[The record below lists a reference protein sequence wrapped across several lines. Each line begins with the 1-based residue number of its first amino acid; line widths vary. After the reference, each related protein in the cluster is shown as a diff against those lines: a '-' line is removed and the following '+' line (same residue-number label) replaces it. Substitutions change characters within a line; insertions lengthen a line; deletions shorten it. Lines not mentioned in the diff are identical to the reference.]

1 MEREIT
7 YIMRYQGIFWIERS
21 EREKEENV
29 SNLIRNMGIISKIT
43 LMNI

>member
-1 MEREIT
+1 MEREIA
-7 YIMRYQGIFWIERS
+7 YVIRYQGIFWIERS

-29 SNLIRNMGIISKIT
+29 SNLIQNMGIISKII

>member
-1 MEREIT
+1 MEREIK

>member
-1 MEREIT
+1 MEREIA
-7 YIMRYQGIFWIERS
+7 YVMGYQGIDWLERS